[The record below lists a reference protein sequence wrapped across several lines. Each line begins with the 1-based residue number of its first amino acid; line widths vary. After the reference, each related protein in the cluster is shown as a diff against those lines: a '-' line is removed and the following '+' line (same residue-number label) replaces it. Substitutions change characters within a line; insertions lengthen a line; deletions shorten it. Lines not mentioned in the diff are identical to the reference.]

1 MGRDCIG
8 TMAVARKSAAGLRG
22 AVLVVALVACS
33 SSQLSQAAAYIP
45 DAAVPPSLL
54 SPDEGISTS
63 LADTLATGAVPDT
76 FTPDHFEDLEAAA
89 IAPSTGFVVTTPG
102 AYQVRVESYCLHI
115 GRRAPQHA
123 DSYAYLA
130 APLKGRL
137 ASIIGTLVNGRRSH
151 PEVAQQDV
159 QLLIWGLLLN
169 TKVTDLTLGPQ
180 RAAVTLLSASQLAE
194 LEAIPVA
201 AQLTGDALDAELAKL
216 PEPIQQLRRTEDR
229 LRSMLQSAAT
239 SYADVERLAAPDAG
253 IGDTKGAIP
262 AGRWSTLDPG
272 VFVRFVP
279 NGYTQMAVQVYIP
292 KPLLPAAQPF
302 HARPFTAVP
311 YAPPFVLLLG
321 GTVAVPSFSGQRLAA
336 SNVPVG
342 NPAPPPSTG
351 QKVAADVK
359 NGHCGGMP
367 VTGLDPAL
375 DQSNFRE
382 GSGDPTT
389 DPNSTN
395 ISLPPNT
402 LTLLDGSIMDPGN
415 APGWATLYHELMHAA
430 IQLYG
435 VGPPPNPAWQ
445 DFVRDGTNYFK
456 NAPME
461 GGGTTSDPFGVFSE
475 TAGSYVGERVATY
488 VGAMEALH
496 RYAEQHGCPV
506 SPAELARVAKDYDQ
520 NMARAN
526 HATGYDRT
534 FLGQPREST
543 REISPAMKSFI
554 DNTALSGKFPDKFA
568 DAPGLNTCNL
578 PHCPK

>member
-1 MGRDCIG
+1 
-8 TMAVARKSAAGLRG
+8 
-22 AVLVVALVACS
+22 
-33 SSQLSQAAAYIP
+33 
-45 DAAVPPSLL
+45 
-54 SPDEGISTS
+54 
-63 LADTLATGAVPDT
+63 
-76 FTPDHFEDLEAAA
+76 
-89 IAPSTGFVVTTPG
+89 
-102 AYQVRVESYCLHI
+102 
-115 GRRAPQHA
+115 
-123 DSYAYLA
+123 
-130 APLKGRL
+130 
-137 ASIIGTLVNGRRSH
+137 
-151 PEVAQQDV
+151 
-159 QLLIWGLLLN
+159 
-169 TKVTDLTLGPQ
+169 
-180 RAAVTLLSASQLAE
+180 
-194 LEAIPVA
+194 
-201 AQLTGDALDAELAKL
+201 LDAELAKL

-239 SYADVERLAAPDAG
+239 SYADVERLAAPEAG

-475 TAGSYVGERVATY
+475 TAGSYVGQRVATY